1 MISDLSDISIVLENN
16 KTKITT
22 TGNYTF
28 HWNVSGNS
36 IDADYDKTN
45 FKTRLGWY
53 LGYREPS
60 YVVSGQSGAV
70 VSESIINI
78 NTTSYV
84 FLVVDEYSQNHPNSF
99 VSPLSDSY
107 MNKNI
112 LARMPVDNGYVFGN
126 MISGTQQNN
135 LLSDI
140 RKYGSK
146 TTIYKLKIQLV
157 DEWGVPL
164 DLNKLDFSF
173 VLEVEYE

>member
-1 MISDLSDISIVLENN
+1 
-16 KTKITT
+16 
-22 TGNYTF
+22 
-28 HWNVSGNS
+28 
-36 IDADYDKTN
+36 
-45 FKTRLGWY
+45 
-53 LGYREPS
+53 
-60 YVVSGQSGAV
+60 
-70 VSESIINI
+70 
-78 NTTSYV
+78 
-84 FLVVDEYSQNHPNSF
+84 
-99 VSPLSDSY
+99 